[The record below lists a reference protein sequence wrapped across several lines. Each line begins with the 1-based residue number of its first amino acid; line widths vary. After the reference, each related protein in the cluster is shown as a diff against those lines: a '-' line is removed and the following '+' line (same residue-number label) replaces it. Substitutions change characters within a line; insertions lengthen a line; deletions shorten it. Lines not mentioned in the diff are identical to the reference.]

1 MADVTS
7 KSAEEATKDIDITF
21 EKYDHLPPYTPT
33 PTFTM
38 TPTTTISQSITP
50 TPSMTVTPSNTISIT
65 PTVTESSTVTPT
77 VSQTWTVYQE
87 FVNNVEDFV
96 QPPNGTHVDFSV
108 CPCIVEDANESTCIF
123 ALKRYDIDKA
133 NKTLVVRG
141 EWYEIVSS
149 YTTFSKD
156 VLQPT
161 GESTTQVGFFMN
173 NSLLIPK
180 NTDIDMFV
188 LFHSNSFYEL
198 EYTGSEQIY
207 NTNDDIIPVNHD
219 PLDINTYIEFTKKTN
234 VEIYGYRLLK
244 QRESR
249 IVQSVED
256 VAPQIGFAIKT
267 NDYAYTYVFYVS
279 VTHGTDNIEI
289 DMITRNDV
297 IVAMNGENVVGVSS
311 IRTTTTTPS
320 RIAVQVHTNTME
332 DEYITFKLLKHTNL
346 YMYTLG
352 GMYINIQGG
361 THTFRVGYTRKELKA
376 PYDYVSINSGS
387 TRSMLGTYFKSIIQV
402 LNSVRSQQGVL
413 IKTNNGFVGTLRNKT
428 ISYTLSANTFYIL
441 NIQEDIVWEYVGA
454 PMLNNNVSYTIEE
467 GENWISHPD
476 IENIPFSSFTGIFT
490 NLTSVKTQ
498 HGMMTFDSGGWN
510 GGISIIEP
518 NEGYIVTSE
527 RTYDVIRTLRHYST
541 IPIQI
546 QTQFDVI
553 LDDIPAQ
560 ITIIDETNVHVN
572 IYGVQ
577 FQCES
582 KQEYSYYD
590 SNLLTIVPTLFE
602 STNDV
607 EANIGDYT
615 AIKIKGVLS
624 FTLAYSNEM
633 YDTNVSGFLDMWVH
647 MGDFDEFTGDDPEM
661 SWLSDIRGDNGYVIK
676 KI

>member
-7 KSAEEATKDIDITF
+7 KSAEEATKDIDVTF

-33 PTFTM
+33 PTFSM
-38 TPTTTISQSITP
+38 TPTITISQSITP
-50 TPSMTVTPSNTISIT
+50 TPSITVTPSNTLSMT

-77 VSQTWTVYQE
+77 ISQTWTVYQE
-87 FVNNVEDFV
+87 FVNNVEEFV
-96 QPPNGTHVDFSV
+96 QPLSGTQVDFAV
-108 CPCIVEDANESTCIF
+108 CPCVVEESNENTHIF
-123 ALKRYDIDKA
+123 ALKRYTIDKA

-149 YTTFSKD
+149 YTAFSKD
-156 VLQPT
+156 VLNT
-161 GESTTQVGFFMN
+161 DGETTTQVAFFMN
-173 NSLLIPK
+173 NSFLIPK
-180 NTDIDMFV
+180 NTNIDMFV
-188 LFHSNSFYEL
+188 LFHNNSFYEL
-198 EYTGSEQIY
+198 EYAGNKQIF
-207 NTNDDIIPVNHD
+207 NTNDDIIPSNHD
-219 PLDINTYIEFTKKTN
+219 PLNENTYIEFTKKI
-234 VEIYGYRLLK
+234 EIQIYGYRLLK

-256 VAPQIGFAIKT
+256 KTPQIGFAIKT
-267 NDYAYTYVFYVS
+267 SDYAYTYVFYVS

-297 IVAMNGENVVGVSS
+297 IVAMNGDSVVGVSS
-311 IRTTTTTPS
+311 IRTTTSNPS

-352 GMYINIQGG
+352 GVYINIQGG
-361 THTFRVGYTRKELKA
+361 SHTFRVGYTRKELKA
-376 PYDYVSINSGS
+376 PYDYISINSGS
-387 TRSMLGTYFKSIIQV
+387 TRSILGTYFKTIIHV
-402 LNSVRSQQGVL
+402 INSVRSQRGVL
-413 IKTNNGFVGTLRNKT
+413 IKTNNGFVGTLGSKT
-428 ISYTLSANTFYIL
+428 ISYTLSSNTFYIL
-441 NIQEDIVWEYVGA
+441 NIQEDIVWEYVGT
-454 PMLNNNVSYTIEE
+454 PLLNSDISYAIED

-476 IENIPFSSFTGIFT
+476 IENITFSRFTGIFT
-490 NLTSVKTQ
+490 HLTNVKTQ
-498 HGMMTFDSGGWN
+498 HSMMTYDSGEWN
-510 GGISIIEP
+510 GDISIIEP

-527 RTYDVIRTLRHYST
+527 RTYDVTNTLRHYST

-546 QTQFDVI
+546 KTQFDVI
-553 LDDIPAQ
+553 LDDIPAR
-560 ITIIDETNVHVN
+560 ITIIDATNVLVD

-590 SNLLTIVPTLFE
+590 SNLLTVVPTLFE
-602 STNDV
+602 SLNDV
-607 EANIGDYT
+607 EVNIGDYT

-624 FTLAYSNEM
+624 FTLTYLNEI
-633 YDTNVSGFLDMWVH
+633 YDTNVSGFLDMWVQI
-647 MGDFDEFTGDDPEM
+647 GDTDEFTGDEPEM

>member
-38 TPTTTISQSITP
+38 TPTTTISHSITP
-50 TPSMTVTPSNTISIT
+50 TPSITITPSNTTTIT

-77 VSQTWTVYQE
+77 VSQTWTVYQQ
-87 FVNNVEDFV
+87 FVNTVEEFV
-96 QPPNGTHVDFSV
+96 QPSSGTQVDFAV
-108 CPCIVEDANESTCIF
+108 CPCVVEDSNENTHVF
-123 ALKRYDIDKA
+123 ALKRYDVDKA

-149 YTTFSKD
+149 YTPFSKD
-156 VLQPT
+156 VLQPD
-161 GESTTQVGFFMN
+161 GESTTQVAFFMN

-198 EYTGSEQIY
+198 EYTGNKQIF
-207 NTNDDIIPVNHD
+207 NTNDDIIPPNHD
-219 PLDINTYIEFTKKTN
+219 PLNKNTYIEFTKKIEI
-234 VEIYGYRLLK
+234 EIYGYRLLK

-256 VAPQIGFAIKT
+256 VSPEIGFAIQT

-289 DMITRNDV
+289 DMITKNDV
-297 IVAMNGENVVGVSS
+297 IIAMNGDKVVGVSS
-311 IRTTTTTPS
+311 IRTTTTSPS
-320 RIAVQVHTNTME
+320 RIAVQIHTNSMDE
-332 DEYITFKLLKHTNL
+332 EYITFKLLKHSKL
-346 YMYTLG
+346 SMYTLG
-352 GMYINIQGG
+352 GLYINIQGG
-361 THTFRVGYTRKELKA
+361 THIFRVGYTRKELKA
-376 PYDYVSINSGS
+376 PFDYVSVNSGS
-387 TRSMLGTYFKSIIQV
+387 TRSILGTYFKSIIHV
-402 LNSVRSQQGVL
+402 INSVRSQHGVL
-413 IKTNNGFVGTLRNKT
+413 IKTNNGFVGTLGSKAL
-428 ISYTLSANTFYIL
+428 SYTLSANTFYIL
-441 NIQEDIVWEYVGA
+441 NIQEDIVWEYVGS
-454 PMLNNNVSYTIEE
+454 PLLNSNISYIIDE

-476 IENIPFSSFTGIFT
+476 IENISFDSFTGMFAHLT
-490 NLTSVKTQ
+490 NVKSQ
-498 HGMMTFDSGGWN
+498 NAMMTYESGNWN
-510 GGISIIEP
+510 GNISTIEP

-527 RTYDVIRTLRHYST
+527 RTYDVVTTLRHYNT

-546 QTQFDVI
+546 KTQFDVL

-560 ITIIDETNVHVN
+560 ITIIDATNVHVN

-590 SNLLTIVPTLFE
+590 SNLLTVVPTLFE
-602 STNDV
+602 SLNDV
-607 EANIGDYT
+607 EVSIGDYT

-624 FTLAYSNEM
+624 FTLAYSDEM

-647 MGDFDEFTGDDPEM
+647 MGDFDEFTGDEPEM
-661 SWLSDIRGDNGYVIK
+661 SWLSDIRGDNGHVIK